1 MLNQELKDLQKLSAH
16 LRQKLMASMYRHEY
30 FREAEDLEKWITEQ
44 MQMATSEDFG
54 HDYEHL
60 LVSGGAQREI
70 VVHALQGSLP
80 NICKWHKSNLDS
92 YKTGCD
98 SSQENQIG
106 HE

>member
-60 LVSGGAQREI
+60 LVSGTVQRKH
-70 VVHALQGSLP
+70 VVCTLQGTLA
-80 NICKWHKSNLDS
+80 NISDIKKSI
-92 YKTGCD
+92 Y
-98 SSQENQIG
+98 
-106 HE
+106 